1 MNQVQLLG
9 RLTKDPELKYT
20 TSGKAFLRISIAVP
34 QERDKTQANFI
45 NCVAWN
51 KPAEIIAEHFK
62 KGNRINLVGK
72 LTSRQYED
80 AGVKKW
86 ITEVMIDSFDFIEKP
101 VSTGVSISN
110 STMGNGN
117 VIVNEKSSEKMNIK
131 KPM

>member
-20 TSGKAFLRISIAVP
+20 TAGKAFLRIIIAVP

-72 LTSRQYED
+72 LTSRQYEE
-80 AGVKKW
+80 AGIKKW
-86 ITEVMIDSFDFIEKP
+86 VTEVMIDSFDFIENK
-101 VSTGVSISN
+101 VIN
-110 STMGNGN
+110 STVISSIGDNNNIVSGNGN
-117 VIVNEKSSEKMNIK
+117 VIK
-131 KPM
+131 

>member
-20 TSGKAFLRISIAVP
+20 TAGKAFLRISIAVP

-51 KPAEIIAEHFK
+51 KLAEIIAEHFK

-72 LTSRQYED
+72 LTSRQYEEV
-80 AGVKKW
+80 GIKKW
-86 ITEVMIDSFDFIEKP
+86 VTEVMIDSFDFIENK
-101 VSTGVSISN
+101 VIN
-110 STMGNGN
+110 STIISSIGDNNNIVSGNGN
-117 VIVNEKSSEKMNIK
+117 KIK
-131 KPM
+131 

>member
-20 TSGKAFLRISIAVP
+20 TAGKAFLRISIAVP
-34 QERDKTQANFI
+34 QERDKTQVNFI

-72 LTSRQYED
+72 LTSRQYEEV
-80 AGVKKW
+80 GIKKW
-86 ITEVMIDSFDFIEKP
+86 VTEVMIDSFDFIENK
-101 VSTGVSISN
+101 VIN
-110 STMGNGN
+110 STIISSIGDNNNIVSGNGN
-117 VIVNEKSSEKMNIK
+117 KIK
-131 KPM
+131 

>member
-20 TSGKAFLRISIAVP
+20 TAGKAYLRISIAVP

-72 LTSRQYED
+72 LTSRQYEN

-86 ITEVMIDSFDFIEKP
+86 VTEVMIDSFDFIENK

-117 VIVNEKSSEKMNIK
+117 VIVNENSNIIK
-131 KPM
+131 

>member
-20 TSGKAFLRISIAVP
+20 TEGKVYLRISIAVP

-86 ITEVMIDSFDFIEKP
+86 VTEVMIDSFDFIENK

-117 VIVNEKSSEKMNIK
+117 VIVNENSNIIK
-131 KPM
+131 

>member
-20 TSGKAFLRISIAVP
+20 TAGKAFLRISIAVP

-86 ITEVMIDSFDFIEKP
+86 VTEVMIDSFDFIENK

-117 VIVNEKSSEKMNIK
+117 VIVNENSNIIK
-131 KPM
+131 

>member
-20 TSGKAFLRISIAVP
+20 TAGKAFLRISIAVP
-34 QERDKTQANFI
+34 QERDKTQVNFI

-72 LTSRQYED
+72 LTSRQYEA
-80 AGVKKW
+80 AGIKKW
-86 ITEVMIDSFDFIEKP
+86 VTEVMIDSFDFIENK
-101 VSTGVSISN
+101 VIN
-110 STMGNGN
+110 STIISSIGDNNNIVSGNGN
-117 VIVNEKSSEKMNIK
+117 KIK
-131 KPM
+131 

>member
-20 TSGKAFLRISIAVP
+20 TAGKAFLRIIIAVP

-72 LTSRQYED
+72 LTSRQYEEV
-80 AGVKKW
+80 GIKKW
-86 ITEVMIDSFDFIEKP
+86 VTEVMIDSFDFIENK
-101 VSTGVSISN
+101 VIN
-110 STMGNGN
+110 STIISSIGDNNNIVSGNGN
-117 VIVNEKSSEKMNIK
+117 KIK
-131 KPM
+131 

>member
-20 TSGKAFLRISIAVP
+20 TTGKAFLRISIAVP
-34 QERDKTQANFI
+34 QERDKTQSNFI

-80 AGVKKW
+80 AEVKKW
-86 ITEVMIDSFDFIEKP
+86 VTEVMIDSFDFIENK
-101 VSTGVSISN
+101 VST
-110 STMGNGN
+110 GN
-117 VIVNEKSSEKMNIK
+117 VIVNENSNIIK
-131 KPM
+131 

>member
-20 TSGKAFLRISIAVP
+20 TAGKAFLRISIAVP
-34 QERDKTQANFI
+34 QERDKTQTNFI

-72 LTSRQYED
+72 LTSRQYEE
-80 AGVKKW
+80 AGIKKW
-86 ITEVMIDSFDFIEKP
+86 VTEVMIDSFDFIENK
-101 VSTGVSISN
+101 VIN
-110 STMGNGN
+110 STVISSIGDNNNIVSGNGN
-117 VIVNEKSSEKMNIK
+117 VIK
-131 KPM
+131 

>member
-20 TSGKAFLRISIAVP
+20 TAGKAFLRISIAVP

-86 ITEVMIDSFDFIEKP
+86 ITEVMIDSFDFIENK

-117 VIVNEKSSEKMNIK
+117 VIVNENSNIIK
-131 KPM
+131 

>member
-20 TSGKAFLRISIAVP
+20 TSGKAYLRISIAVP

-86 ITEVMIDSFDFIEKP
+86 VTEVMIASFDFIENK

-117 VIVNEKSSEKMNIK
+117 VIVNENSNIIK
-131 KPM
+131 

>member
-86 ITEVMIDSFDFIEKP
+86 ITEVMIDSFDFIENK

-117 VIVNEKSSEKMNIK
+117 VIVNENSNIIK
-131 KPM
+131 

>member
-72 LTSRQYED
+72 LTSRQYEA

-86 ITEVMIDSFDFIEKP
+86 VTEVMIDSFDFIENK

-117 VIVNEKSSEKMNIK
+117 VIVNENSNIIK
-131 KPM
+131 

>member
-20 TSGKAFLRISIAVP
+20 TAGKAFLRISIAVP

-72 LTSRQYED
+72 LTSRQYEE
-80 AGVKKW
+80 AGIKKW
-86 ITEVMIDSFDFIEKP
+86 VTEVMIDSFDFIENK
-101 VSTGVSISN
+101 VIN
-110 STMGNGN
+110 STVISSIGDNNNIVSGNGN
-117 VIVNEKSSEKMNIK
+117 VIK
-131 KPM
+131 

>member
-20 TSGKAFLRISIAVP
+20 TTGKAFLRIIIAVP

-51 KPAEIIAEHFK
+51 KLAEIIAEHFK

-72 LTSRQYED
+72 LTSRQYEEV
-80 AGVKKW
+80 GIKKW
-86 ITEVMIDSFDFIEKP
+86 VTEVMIDSFDFIENK
-101 VSTGVSISN
+101 VIN
-110 STMGNGN
+110 STIISSIGDNNNIVSGNGN
-117 VIVNEKSSEKMNIK
+117 KIK
-131 KPM
+131 

>member
-20 TSGKAFLRISIAVP
+20 TAGKAFLRISIAVP

-72 LTSRQYED
+72 LTSRQYEA

-86 ITEVMIDSFDFIEKP
+86 VTEVMIDSFDFIENK

-117 VIVNEKSSEKMNIK
+117 VIVNENSNIIK
-131 KPM
+131 

>member
-20 TSGKAFLRISIAVP
+20 TAGKAFLRISIAVP

-72 LTSRQYED
+72 LTSRQYEE

-86 ITEVMIDSFDFIEKP
+86 VTEVMIDSFDFIENK

-117 VIVNEKSSEKMNIK
+117 VIVNENSNIIK
-131 KPM
+131 

>member
-20 TSGKAFLRISIAVP
+20 TAGKAYLRISIAVP

-86 ITEVMIDSFDFIEKP
+86 VTEVMIDSFDFIEKP

-117 VIVNEKSSEKMNIK
+117 VIVNENSNIIK
-131 KPM
+131 

>member
-20 TSGKAFLRISIAVP
+20 TAGKAYLRISIAVP
-34 QERDKTQANFI
+34 KERDKTQANFI

-86 ITEVMIDSFDFIEKP
+86 VTEVMIDSFDFIEKP

-117 VIVNEKSSEKMNIK
+117 VIVNENSNIIK
-131 KPM
+131 